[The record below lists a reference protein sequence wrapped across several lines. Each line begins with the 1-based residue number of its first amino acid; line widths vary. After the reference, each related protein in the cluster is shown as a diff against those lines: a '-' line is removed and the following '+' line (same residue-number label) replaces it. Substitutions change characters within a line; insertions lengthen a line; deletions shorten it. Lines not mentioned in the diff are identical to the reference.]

1 MTDPSLCVAP
11 PLAST
16 QALHNRPKMGE
27 ISTVERAGPLLAS
40 KSQNVEK
47 FLSGQNRNNRGLS
60 VHCEK
65 KCTDFLKPV
74 GLSKQ

>member
-1 MTDPSLCVAP
+1 
-11 PLAST
+11 
-16 QALHNRPKMGE
+16 MGE

-60 VHCEK
+60 VHCER